1 MESATKPGLE
11 LKSYQQ
17 KDQFEKLTTD
27 EATELIADLVDALL
41 HGYVSDNQLSKD
53 LKVSRTTIVRY
64 KAKALKIISSTE
76 IDQPQ
81 IRALH
86 LQGLYQDLE
95 ELTMMLNEATSIK
108 EKTSIYNQRNKVK
121 QQIALISGLNVETKI
136 NLDHK
141 QLVVIKS
148 HPEAYRKTLEE
159 QNRINNNA

>member
-1 MESATKPGLE
+1 MTESE

-17 KDQFEKLTTD
+17 KAPGKALNKAESI
-27 EATELIADLVDALL
+27 ELITDLVELL
-41 HGYVSDNQLSKD
+41 LKGYISDNQLSKD
-53 LKVSRTTIVRY
+53 LKVSRQTIVRY
-64 KAKALKIISSTE
+64 KDDAMKIISSAS
-76 IDQPQ
+76 IDQPR

-95 ELTMMLNEATSIK
+95 ELTIMLETATSVK

-141 QLVVIKS
+141 QLVIIKS
-148 HPEAYRKTLEE
+148 HPEERKRVLEE
-159 QNRINNNA
+159 QNRVNNNVPTN